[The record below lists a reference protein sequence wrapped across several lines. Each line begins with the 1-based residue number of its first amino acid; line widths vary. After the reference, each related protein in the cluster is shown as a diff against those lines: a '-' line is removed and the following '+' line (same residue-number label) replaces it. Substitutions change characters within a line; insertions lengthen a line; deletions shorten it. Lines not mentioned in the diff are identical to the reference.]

1 MSDAL
6 PPDPD
11 LDAVTA
17 SLHLDAADIAV
28 YFQVFCSKL
37 QDAVP
42 GAVQVQREGGM
53 FKKEHPIRKITVRAG
68 EDVFEAELKGGQVA
82 CRHAHAVRGI
92 VLRSED
98 LGFEAWRRALVT
110 VLSGQ
115 AQVSAE
121 ALAGLRSEVT

>member
-1 MSDAL
+1 MSDAT

-11 LDAVTA
+11 LDTVTA

-28 YFQVFCSKL
+28 FFQVFCSKL
-37 QDAVP
+37 LAAVP
-42 GAVQVQREGGM
+42 GSVEVQREGGL

-68 EDVFEAELKGGQVA
+68 EDLFEAELSRGAVA

-98 LGFEAWRRALVT
+98 LGFEAWRQSLVQ
-110 VLSGQ
+110 VLGSQ
-115 AQVSAE
+115 ARVSAE

>member
-1 MSDAL
+1 MSDAS

-11 LDAVTA
+11 LDTIPA

-28 YFQVFCSKL
+28 FFQVFCSKL
-37 QDAVP
+37 LDAVP
-42 GAVQVQREGGM
+42 GAVQVQREGGL
-53 FKKEHPIRKITVRAG
+53 FKKEHPIKKITVRVG
-68 EDVFEAELKGGQVA
+68 EDVFEAELSRGAVA

-98 LGFEAWRRALVT
+98 LGFEAWRRALVK
-110 VLSGQ
+110 VLGGQ